1 MALEMTPSPRATR
14 KRSAISTDSA
24 SDAAASVPT
33 AAAGHPPGGGSPAP
47 FKMVKSELHR
57 EIYCNHV
64 RMTISQWD
72 LGLLIG
78 EQTEG
83 DDGSAIVRQDI
94 AVKFSPPFFKSLVES
109 LVEALRLWEGTFGE
123 IPTGPGQSNYLQG
136 MSGAFETLRS
146 ALEAKDKE
154 GG

>member
-1 MALEMTPSPRATR
+1 MALEIPPHPKAAR
-14 KRSAISTDSA
+14 KRAAISAESA
-24 SDAAASVPT
+24 PDAPASVP
-33 AAAGHPPGGGSPAP
+33 AAPAGHPPGGGSPAP

-64 RMTISQWD
+64 RMGISQWD
-72 LGLLIG
+72 LGLLFG
-78 EQTEG
+78 EQIEG
-83 DDGSAIVRQDI
+83 DDGLAIVRQDI

-109 LVEALRLWEGTFGE
+109 MVEALKQWEANFGK
-123 IPTGPGQSNYLQG
+123 IPTGPGQSNNSQM
-136 MSGAFETLRS
+136 MSGAFEALRS